1 MDLSIRD
8 IITLM
13 LAVFSFI
20 SLYLVKPTKEAASEA
35 KRKAENTEKELNN
48 YKLHVAEKY
57 VTNAQLDKHFE
68 RIEKSI
74 DELKQMFERKN

>member
-1 MDLSIRD
+1 MDLSPKD
-8 IITLM
+8 LITLL

-20 SLYLVKPTKEAASEA
+20 ALYLVKPTKEAAQDA
-35 KRKAENTEKELNN
+35 KHKAEQLEKELNN

-57 VTNAQLDKHFE
+57 VTDDQLEKHFE

-74 DELKQMFERKN
+74 DELKQMIKR

>member
-1 MDLSIRD
+1 MDLSVRD
-8 IITLM
+8 IITIM

-20 SLYLVKPTKEAASEA
+20 ALYLVKPTKDSAIEA
-35 KRKAENTEKELNN
+35 KQKAENIERELNS

-74 DELKQMFERKN
+74 DELKQLFER